1 MMALRDRL
9 TLAQADNP
17 VGAQT
22 PLCNDWP
29 PGARL
34 SIMARRLRPSISE
47 AGYTTAPRLVRRH
60 RDHLPKPEESI

>member
-17 VGAQT
+17 VGVQT
-22 PLCNDWP
+22 PLSNDWP

-34 SIMARRLRPSISE
+34 SIMARRLPPSTSE
-47 AGYTTAPRLVRRH
+47 AG
-60 RDHLPKPEESI
+60 